1 MSWLAAQP
9 VAASIIAGASEPEQP
24 GANIAASGWKMTPS
38 NLAEI
43 DAIVLKE

>member
-9 VAASIIAGASEPEQP
+9 IAASIIAGASKPEQP
-24 GANIAASGWKMTPS
+24 GANVAAAGWKMTPS

-43 DAIVLKE
+43 DAIVSKE